1 MHLFHRGYQPGD
13 GDLAR
18 HRRPIAVHQRY
29 VSNLFTDI
37 IMMLHH

>member
-1 MHLFHRGYQPGD
+1 MRLFHRYQPGD

-18 HRRPIAVHQRY
+18 HRCPIAVHQRY

-37 IMMLHH
+37 IIMLPH